1 MKNKNIIIIISIII
15 MALVLIILILKNNK
29 IKINENEKYV
39 ASLHYSYSLGIDAGT
54 EYTIKLYKNGENEY
68 KYQIDSNN
76 VTIDGVTEGK
86 IIESGKINGK
96 SDLKK
101 LDDQYYKKKKNN
113 MPFYSATY
121 TYIEDNLSRNVN
133 NIEELMDLLF
143 N

>member
-1 MKNKNIIIIISIII
+1 MIVKRIYNT
-15 MALVLIILILKNNK
+15 ILIS
-29 IKINENEKYV
+29 KY
-39 ASLHYSYSLGIDAGT
+39 YSYKN
-54 EYTIKLYKNGENEY
+54 YTILCPNTWHRFK
-68 KYQIDSNN
+68 
-76 VTIDGVTEGK
+76 
-86 IIESGKINGK
+86 SGKINGK